1 MEQDNKEKFGLKN
14 LIAPSVESRKEIRTT
29 LNDYAY
35 YIIIFLVSLLVIFVP
50 PLFAGCLQGDIGL
63 AFPKTMEA

>member
-14 LIAPSVESRKEIRTT
+14 LIAPSVESRKEIRAT

-63 AFPKTMEA
+63 AFPKTTEA